1 MNPRVSIIIPAYNT
15 DNYIK
20 QAIESALGQTES
32 RIEVIVVDDASTDKT
47 VEVVRTFTD
56 QRLKLLVN
64 ESNKGPSYSRNRA
77 LKEAKGEWVALLDS
91 DDWYAPN
98 RLEKLLQVAYQKNA
112 DLIADDMHL
121 IADDTDSSHN
131 TYFSGKK
138 IKL

>member
-64 ESNKGPSYSRNRA
+64 ESNKG
-77 LKEAKGEWVALLDS
+77 
-91 DDWYAPN
+91 
-98 RLEKLLQVAYQKNA
+98 QVTHVTV
-112 DLIADDMHL
+112 L
-121 IADDTDSSHN
+121 
-131 TYFSGKK
+131 
-138 IKL
+138 